1 MHSHKCICEPLGT
14 QARPFKSL
22 GTLPRKLL
30 GTPICKPVSVTR
42 ISAHANRG
50 CAGSR
55 GQARAKGRHAG
66 TRTQMAP
73 PPQPQTPTL
82 PPPFRGGDLR
92 ALPQLGMV
100 LHPIARSR
108 SYVVQ
113 GAIVRARGHTGT
125 GARWLWVHV
134 GAQARGKSPRV
145 HAWVGGQGLGTCR
158 GLVRRAECRHQSTL
172 GVTMRSSV

>member
-50 CAGSR
+50 CAGRR
-55 GQARAKGRHAG
+55 GQARAKGRRAG

-73 PPQPQTPTL
+73 PPQPQPPTL
-82 PPPFRGGDLR
+82 PPPFRGGGPSR
-92 ALPQLGMV
+92 AAAAWDGIA
-100 LHPIARSR
+100 PIARSR

-113 GAIVRARGHTGT
+113 GAIMRARGHMGN